1 MANYQEARV
10 KLTNAQLNKSKS
22 AAKYKIGTILRLNEK
37 NFEDDELPHD
47 IFLTRQTTKIR
58 NAFANNIS
66 TDITLSKA

>member
-58 NAFANNIS
+58 NAFVNNIS